1 MQQQSQ
7 FSTRPPSQQALPF
20 PSKGPNYT
28 DDFNPGTRR
37 YTVPLVEEDDMRR
50 RGATYIDEYIPPCLR
65 IGYGNKLIAVT
76 HAAKDTFNVMQEG
89 TLEVQANNNGIPM
102 LPPHPDDHT
111 DSQTLTFPLVLDNN
125 IASKGL
131 ISQCAGLPVVKVRRG
146 GNGENAG
153 EMVTLFAVPPSLRE
167 SKLLSVDGEITIP
180 KLNALGPYPIRFPP
194 KYEVNGHPGF
204 VQREQFAIPPDPRK
218 GAVSERAE
226 GGEAMGL
233 FAHPSLG
240 YYPILLVFGSLLVA
254 FLLAQAYHGK

>member
-1 MQQQSQ
+1 MT
-7 FSTRPPSQQALPF
+7 STSSPPPSQQALPF
-20 PSKGPNYT
+20 PSKGPNYN

-37 YTVPLVEEDDMRR
+37 YTVPLVEKDDMSR
-50 RGATYIDEYIPPCLR
+50 RGATYIDEYIPPCVR
-65 IGYGNKLIAVT
+65 IGYQNKLIAVT
-76 HAAKDTFNVMQEG
+76 HRAKDVFNVMQEG
-89 TLEVQANNNGIPM
+89 TLEVQADNVGIPM

-125 IASKGL
+125 MASKGL

-167 SKLLSVDGEITIP
+167 SKFLTVDGEITIP
-180 KLNALGPYPIRFPP
+180 KLNALGPYPIRLPP
-194 KYEVNGHPGF
+194 VHEINGKSGY
-204 VQREQFAIPPDPRK
+204 VERFAIPPDPRK
-218 GAVSERAE
+218 GTIREMA

-240 YYPILLVFGSLLVA
+240 YFPLILVVGSLLVA
-254 FLLAQAYHGK
+254 LMLIRAYKGH